1 MIIMNLFMCFLQQK
15 SCSDFG
21 LYVREIL
28 GPYAV
33 NVTTAARLCGVSL
46 CQGRGRCVR
55 KKKEER
61 TYLHLPS
68 PHFLLVP
75 NGAEGVRA
83 TGELPAAFINIW
95 RKDFRCQWFEALEGA
110 AADQESD
117 GVVEKGQKLT
127 LPTVKTISG
136 IRQSESTVVTTA
148 SVTVLPTK
156 LMMDSGSCALN
167 IPVVLLSS
175 LVLFNFILF
184 DVSGTVV

>member
-1 MIIMNLFMCFLQQK
+1 MCLILCCLQK
-15 SCSDFG
+15 SCSEFG
-21 LYVREIL
+21 LYVREVL

-55 KKKEER
+55 KKPEEP

-83 TGELPAAFINIW
+83 TGELPAAYVDVW

-117 GVVEKGQKLT
+117 AAVEKGRKIT
-127 LPTVKTISG
+127 SPTVKTISG
-136 IRQSESTVVTTA
+136 ISQSESTVVTTA
-148 SVTVLPTK
+148 SVTGVPTK
-156 LMMDSGSCALN
+156 QMMDSGSCALN
-167 IPVVLLSS
+167 IPIVLLSS
-175 LVLFNFILF
+175 LVLINLIVF
-184 DVSGTVV
+184 DVSGTGKW